1 MTEETEE
8 NAGASEDSSMSFAAA
23 EARKALIE
31 EMGDSG
37 FARPAGMQNS
47 AHAVLKDIQPM
58 RELFQPREEYESH
71 VKDLMDALK
80 VHGEL
85 DPILVG
91 HTGKRTVL
99 IEGHHRHTAYKRSGY
114 LDEPVAVE
122 WFEGSVDEAV
132 CASMMPN
139 TKHKLP
145 MVLQERLNAA
155 WRLIRLGTFSKS
167 RITKV
172 TTVGDGQI
180 ARMRRVLKAH
190 RDDVIGVEQWS
201 RASKIATGRGTVR
214 TEDEHE
220 AWLEGLV
227 ETYQEKVRR
236 AVGNKLASNPD
247 MMARVLARYCG
258 NNLPA
263 VFHSAKQLGLLEIDE
278 DEFSDSDF

>member
-1 MTEETEE
+1 
-8 NAGASEDSSMSFAAA
+8 
-23 EARKALIE
+23 
-31 EMGDSG
+31 
-37 FARPAGMQNS
+37 
-47 AHAVLKDIQPM
+47 
-58 RELFQPREEYESH
+58 
-71 VKDLMDALK
+71 
-80 VHGEL
+80 
-85 DPILVG
+85 
-91 HTGKRTVL
+91 
-99 IEGHHRHTAYKRSGY
+99 
-114 LDEPVAVE
+114 
-122 WFEGSVDEAV
+122 
-132 CASMMPN
+132 
-139 TKHKLP
+139 